1 MGDLVLQPER
11 FVAGGDALARD
22 TDGRVVFVE
31 GALPGETVTA
41 QIVQENKDW
50 ARARVTTVD
59 VAVPERVVPPCPS
72 RRAGCGGC
80 DWQHIVP
87 SAQRDAKTEVVL
99 DALRRIG
106 RLTDPVVEG
115 GPGVDPDGYRTTLRV
130 TATADGRAG
139 LRAQHSHDV
148 VAAPDCLVA
157 HPHLRR
163 VIAALEL
170 GPRVEATVRVSAAT
184 GAVAASW
191 DRSVG
196 DVRGLPADTLT
207 ERDAAFDE
215 VVDGVTLRVSMA
227 SFFQSGPAAAEL
239 LVAAV
244 RRAASELATARTVV
258 DAYGGVGLFAATVAR
273 NAGHAIVVETS
284 RSAVAD
290 ARHNLAGRSATVV
303 RGEVGGWRAE
313 AGTSIDV
320 VIADPARSGL
330 GGPGVGALT
339 RTETPVIVLVSCDP
353 ASLGRDTKLLAAAGY
368 AHERSEVIDTF
379 PHTSHVEVVSRF
391 VRT

>member
-1 MGDLVLQPER
+1 MDDLVLQPER

-22 TDGRVVFVE
+22 ADGRVVFVE

-41 QIVQENKDW
+41 EIIQQKKDW
-50 ARARVTTVD
+50 ARARVSTVD
-59 VAVPERVVPPCPS
+59 VAAPTRVEPPCPS

-87 SAQRDAKTEVVL
+87 TAQRDAKTDIVL

-106 RLTDPVVEG
+106 RLTDPVVEQ
-115 GPGVDPDGYRTTLRV
+115 GPGVDADGYRTTLRV
-130 TATADGRAG
+130 AATAEGRAG

-148 VAAPDCLVA
+148 IAAPECLVA

-163 VIAALEL
+163 VIAELEL
-170 GPRVEATVRVSAAT
+170 DAGVEVTVRVSVAT
-184 GAVAASW
+184 GAVCASW

-196 DVRGLPADTLT
+196 DVRGLPADALT
-207 ERDAAFDE
+207 EADAVLDE
-215 VVDGVTLRVSMA
+215 VVHGVTLRVSMG

-244 RRAASELATARTVV
+244 GRAAPELTAAHTVV

-273 NAGHAIVVETS
+273 DAEHVIVVETS
-284 RSAVAD
+284 RAAVAD
-290 ARHNLAGRSATVV
+290 ARHNLAGRSASVV
-303 RGEVGGWRAE
+303 KGEVGGWRADT
-313 AGTSIDV
+313 GTRVGV

-330 GGPGVGALT
+330 GGPGVGALA
-339 RTETPVIVLVSCDP
+339 RTEAPVIVLISCDP
-353 ASLGRDTKLLAAAGY
+353 ASLGRDTTLLGAAGY
-368 AHERSEVIDTF
+368 RHERSEVIDTF

-391 VRT
+391 DRT